1 MKSLS
6 IRAAIAA
13 AVLMGAGMSHA
24 TQITFDDGLDTSQ
37 QPFAPLLTHGVPL
50 YQGGFLIGPASTVE
64 GASDMDLVG
73 SLVNGAE
80 LAATCAA
87 VVCPTNNGSTF
98 FASLDDSV
106 LYLAEASDAGVPF
119 MLGGF
124 KASFLGNGIDAVPAT
139 GAAGVLRVLG
149 VLADGS
155 GTSIEDFELAPAT
168 LEGALSFSSYASA
181 FASTPLV
188 AAIFFAFRCDPLGQ
202 CTDAFTDN
210 KAQFAIDDIEVS
222 AVPEP
227 AGWAMA
233 ALGLVALCLARRRS
247 GV

>member
-13 AVLMGAGMSHA
+13 TVLMSAGMTHA
-24 TQITFDDGLDTSQ
+24 TQLNFDDGLDTSQ
-37 QPFAPLLTHGVPL
+37 QPFAPLLTHGMPL
-50 YQGGFLIGPASTVE
+50 YQSGFLIGPASTVE
-64 GASDMDLVG
+64 GASDLDFVG
-73 SLVNGAE
+73 SLVSGAD

-87 VVCPTNNGSTF
+87 VVCPTNNASTF

-106 LYLAEASDAGVPF
+106 LYLAEASDSGVPF
-119 MLGGF
+119 MLSGF
-124 KASFLGNGIDAVPAT
+124 KASFMGNGIDPVPTT
-139 GAAGVLRVLG
+139 GGAGVLRVLG

-155 GTSIEDFELAPAT
+155 GTRLEDFVLAPAT

-188 AAIFFAFRCDPLGQ
+188 AAIFLAFHCDLQGS
-202 CTDAFTDN
+202 CTDAFTNN

-227 AGWAMA
+227 ATWAMV
-233 ALGLVALCLARRRS
+233 ALGLVAVGFARRRS